1 MSPQQAS
8 FTSVVF
14 LPQMLY
20 RRPSL
25 SVEEART
32 LRRDISELMLPFMT
46 FTKLYL
52 PNWSETVLKTKPWVG
67 AAGSMPSIST
77 GAGT

>member
-14 LPQMLY
+14 LPQMVY

-25 SVEEART
+25 SVLEART
-32 LRRDISELMLPFMT
+32 LRRDISAVILPCMT

-52 PNWSETVLKTKPWVG
+52 PNWSEMVLNTKPTVLP
-67 AAGSMPSIST
+67 AGWMPSIS
-77 GAGT
+77 AGLGT